1 MAREGTAG
9 LVVEHQ
15 LRLRLHLHRVHC
27 PQPFLDLAA
36 LPVFGAEA
44 RGIVLGSKT
53 IKAPGMA
60 AKRRGV
66 EPFMAFGFE
75 VAYSMHD
82 A

>member
-1 MAREGTAG
+1 
-9 LVVEHQ
+9 
-15 LRLRLHLHRVHC
+15 
-27 PQPFLDLAA
+27 LDLAA

-66 EPFMAFGFE
+66 ELFMVIGFE
-75 VAYSMHD
+75 VAYSMHN